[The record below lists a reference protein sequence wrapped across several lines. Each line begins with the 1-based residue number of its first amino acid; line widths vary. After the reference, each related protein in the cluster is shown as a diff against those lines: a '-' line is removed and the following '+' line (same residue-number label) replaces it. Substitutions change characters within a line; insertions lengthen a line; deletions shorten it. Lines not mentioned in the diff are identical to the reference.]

1 MKLVI
6 VLCLVALA
14 WADKDATIINQQ
26 FEINEDGSYEA
37 QHETSNGILADESGV
52 SYPGNEPET
61 GSYAKTGSY
70 SYDWEG
76 VTYTVTWTADEN
88 GYSAQGDHLPK

>member
-1 MKLVI
+1 MKLVL

-14 WADKDATIINQQ
+14 WADKDAKIVNQQ

-37 QHETSNGILADESGV
+37 QHETSNGIRADENGI

-61 GSYAKTGSY
+61 GNYVRTGSY
-70 SYDWEG
+70 SYEWEG
-76 VTYTVTWTADEN
+76 VTYTVTWEADEN
-88 GYSAQGDHLPK
+88 GYFAQGDHLPK